1 MLTLD
6 EGLKLK
12 AILGTTPDPGG
23 EFTHAGG
30 LMLFANAVQCF
41 RPLNAD
47 RNNAAEP
54 QGVAQWLDEMLDP
67 LAQRRDLPLPEA
79 RALKTELVAALQP
92 DLNARQNSMVR
103 WCAGTSNK
111 PVRWLRRPAEGLSSQ
126 PGTRPKHGQKHGRTA
141 GPPCA
146 AAQEL

>member
-1 MLTLD
+1 MAVPVGATTGLSTLVGLAPPAAVQAPVLTLD

-54 QGVAQWLDEMLDP
+54 QGVAQWLDAMLDP
-67 LAQRRDLPLPEA
+67 LAQRRDLPRPEA

-103 WCAGTSNK
+103 WDVEQTRA
-111 PVRWLRRPAEGLSSQ
+111 LAAPA
-126 PGTRPKHGQKHGRTA
+126 R
-141 GPPCA
+141 
-146 AAQEL
+146 